1 LPKVKVKVSVSIL
14 SEEYKALYRKHRP
27 DSFDG
32 IVGQDMVIRTLKNQI
47 KNGQIAHAYLFCGP
61 RGTGKTSTAKV
72 FSKAINCENIKEDGP
87 CGVCDVCESMAS
99 GSNMD
104 IIEIDAASNNSV
116 DDVRDLR
123 EKVKFPP
130 TKGSYKVYII
140 DEVHMLSQGAFNA
153 LLKTLEEPPKHVVF
167 ILATTEPHKLP
178 ATILSRCQRFD
189 FKRIGQG
196 TIVEWIRSIA
206 QKEGLDIEESA
217 LYSIARQAE
226 GGARDALSLLDQS
239 MGLYGKKI
247 SNEGILSILGTASQD
262 FLFTTVDDLIAGR
275 VQGLL
280 EAINKLVDNGKDLS
294 VFVKDLNGHL
304 RDMLVAKLCDK
315 PSDLIDRES
324 SELDRL
330 INQAQGASETRLV
343 RAVEILSELLAYIK
357 KSSQPRILLELA
369 LIKICRPSQE
379 DSYDALI
386 DRIELLEKQVK
397 DNSQRLPRQ
406 MTEAVAVYEKEP
418 SPNASID
425 IVERVPAKEDYESD
439 PGPESS
445 LEPDSIPMPKD
456 EGAKAKVKDPMANWP
471 QILELVRKD
480 RIAIYGLLAD
490 AKPRLKENRLILYFP
505 PMQGFYA
512 AAIDKEDNKAYLE
525 GLIKQLTGTDLRLKC
540 LIEDEDMIEAETVE
554 DEDYIVK
561 KAIEIFGADSV
572 EVLEEK

>member
-1 LPKVKVKVSVSIL
+1 MKVSVSIL

-239 MGLYGKKI
+239 IGLYGKKI

-294 VFVKDLNGHL
+294 VFVKDFNGHL

-456 EGAKAKVKDPMANWP
+456 EGAKAKVKDPMANWS

>member
-1 LPKVKVKVSVSIL
+1 MSVSIL

-330 INQAQGASETRLV
+330 INQAQVASETRLV
-343 RAVEILSELLAYIK
+343 RAVEILSELLAVIK

-439 PGPESS
+439 PGPESN

-456 EGAKAKVKDPMANWP
+456 EGAKAKVKDPIANWP

>member
-1 LPKVKVKVSVSIL
+1 MSVSIL

-294 VFVKDLNGHL
+294 VFVKGLNGHL

>member
-1 LPKVKVKVSVSIL
+1 MKVSVSIL

-456 EGAKAKVKDPMANWP
+456 EGTKAKVKDPMANWP

>member
-1 LPKVKVKVSVSIL
+1 M

-294 VFVKDLNGHL
+294 VFVKGLNGHL

>member
-1 LPKVKVKVSVSIL
+1 MSVSIL

-294 VFVKDLNGHL
+294 VFVKGLNGHL

-439 PGPESS
+439 PGPESN

-456 EGAKAKVKDPMANWP
+456 EGVKAKVKDPIANWP

>member
-294 VFVKDLNGHL
+294 VFVKGLNGHL

-456 EGAKAKVKDPMANWP
+456 EGAKAKVKDPIANWP

>member
-1 LPKVKVKVSVSIL
+1 MKVSVSIL

-247 SNEGILSILGTASQD
+247 SNEGILSILGTTSQD

-294 VFVKDLNGHL
+294 VFVKGLNGHL

-456 EGAKAKVKDPMANWP
+456 EGAKAKVKDPIANWP

>member
-1 LPKVKVKVSVSIL
+1 MKVSVSIL

-294 VFVKDLNGHL
+294 VFVKGLNGHL

-357 KSSQPRILLELA
+357 NSSQPRILLELA

-456 EGAKAKVKDPMANWP
+456 EGAKAKVKDPIANWP

>member
-1 LPKVKVKVSVSIL
+1 MSVSIL

-280 EAINKLVDNGKDLS
+280 EVINKLVDNGKDLS

-456 EGAKAKVKDPMANWP
+456 EGAKAKVKDPIANWP

-540 LIEDEDMIEAETVE
+540 LIEDEDMIEAKTVE

>member
-1 LPKVKVKVSVSIL
+1 MSVSIL

-247 SNEGILSILGTASQD
+247 SNEGILSILGTTSQD

-294 VFVKDLNGHL
+294 VFVKGLNGHL

-456 EGAKAKVKDPMANWP
+456 EGAKAKVKDPIANWP

>member
-1 LPKVKVKVSVSIL
+1 MKVSVSIL

-343 RAVEILSELLAYIK
+343 RAVEILSELLAVIK

>member
-1 LPKVKVKVSVSIL
+1 MKVSVSIL

-294 VFVKDLNGHL
+294 VFVKGLNGHL

-343 RAVEILSELLAYIK
+343 RAVEILSELLAVMK
-357 KSSQPRILLELA
+357 NSSQPRILLELA

-456 EGAKAKVKDPMANWP
+456 EGAKAKVKDPMANWS

>member
-1 LPKVKVKVSVSIL
+1 MKVSVSIL

-116 DDVRDLR
+116 DDIRDLR

-280 EAINKLVDNGKDLS
+280 KAINKLVDNGKDLS
-294 VFVKDLNGHL
+294 VFVKGLNGHL

-343 RAVEILSELLAYIK
+343 RAVEILSELLAVMK
-357 KSSQPRILLELA
+357 NSSQPRILLELA

-397 DNSQRLPRQ
+397 GNSQWLPRQ
-406 MTEAVAVYEKEP
+406 MTEAVAVYDKEP

-439 PGPESS
+439 PGPESN
-445 LEPDSIPMPKD
+445 LEPDAIPMPKD
-456 EGAKAKVKDPMANWP
+456 EGAKVKVKDPMANWS
-471 QILELVRKD
+471 QILELIRKD

-490 AKPRLKENRLILYFP
+490 AKPRLKGNRLILYFP

>member
-1 LPKVKVKVSVSIL
+1 MKVSVSIL

-294 VFVKDLNGHL
+294 VFVKGLNGHL

-357 KSSQPRILLELA
+357 NSSQPRILLELA

-439 PGPESS
+439 PVPESS

>member
-1 LPKVKVKVSVSIL
+1 VSVSIL

-294 VFVKDLNGHL
+294 VFVKGLNGHL

-343 RAVEILSELLAYIK
+343 RAVEILSELLA
-357 KSSQPRILLELA
+357 L
-369 LIKICRPSQE
+369 
-379 DSYDALI
+379 
-386 DRIELLEKQVK
+386 
-397 DNSQRLPRQ
+397 
-406 MTEAVAVYEKEP
+406 
-418 SPNASID
+418 
-425 IVERVPAKEDYESD
+425 
-439 PGPESS
+439 
-445 LEPDSIPMPKD
+445 
-456 EGAKAKVKDPMANWP
+456 
-471 QILELVRKD
+471 
-480 RIAIYGLLAD
+480 
-490 AKPRLKENRLILYFP
+490 
-505 PMQGFYA
+505 
-512 AAIDKEDNKAYLE
+512 
-525 GLIKQLTGTDLRLKC
+525 
-540 LIEDEDMIEAETVE
+540 
-554 DEDYIVK
+554 
-561 KAIEIFGADSV
+561 
-572 EVLEEK
+572 

>member
-1 LPKVKVKVSVSIL
+1 MKVSVSIL

-294 VFVKDLNGHL
+294 VFVKGLNGHL

-456 EGAKAKVKDPMANWP
+456 EGAKAKVKDPIANWP

>member
-1 LPKVKVKVSVSIL
+1 MKVSVSIL

-247 SNEGILSILGTASQD
+247 SNEGILSILGTTSQD

-425 IVERVPAKEDYESD
+425 IVERVPAKEDYESN

>member
-1 LPKVKVKVSVSIL
+1 MKVSVSIL

-330 INQAQGASETRLV
+330 INQAQVASETRLV
-343 RAVEILSELLAYIK
+343 RAVEILSELLAVIK

-439 PGPESS
+439 PGPESN

-456 EGAKAKVKDPMANWP
+456 EGAKAKVKDPIANWP

>member
-1 LPKVKVKVSVSIL
+1 MKVSVSIL

-247 SNEGILSILGTASQD
+247 SNEGILSILGTTSQD

-294 VFVKDLNGHL
+294 VFVKGLNGHL

>member
-294 VFVKDLNGHL
+294 VFVKGLNGHL

-343 RAVEILSELLAYIK
+343 RAVEILSELLAVMK
-357 KSSQPRILLELA
+357 NSSQPRILLELA

-456 EGAKAKVKDPMANWP
+456 EGAKAKVKDPMANWS

>member
-1 LPKVKVKVSVSIL
+1 MKVSVSIL

-439 PGPESS
+439 PGPESN

-456 EGAKAKVKDPMANWP
+456 EGAKAKVKDPIANWP

>member
-1 LPKVKVKVSVSIL
+1 MSVSIL

-294 VFVKDLNGHL
+294 VFVKGLNGHL

-369 LIKICRPSQE
+369 LIKICRLSQE

-456 EGAKAKVKDPMANWP
+456 EGAKAKVKDPIANWP

>member
-1 LPKVKVKVSVSIL
+1 MKVSVSIL

-343 RAVEILSELLAYIK
+343 RAVEILSELLAVMK
-357 KSSQPRILLELA
+357 NSSQPRILLELA

>member
-1 LPKVKVKVSVSIL
+1 MKVSVSIL

-294 VFVKDLNGHL
+294 VFVKGLNGHL

-343 RAVEILSELLAYIK
+343 RAVEILSELLAVMK
-357 KSSQPRILLELA
+357 NSSQPRILLELA

-439 PGPESS
+439 PGPESN

-456 EGAKAKVKDPMANWP
+456 EGAKAKVKDPIANWP

>member
-1 LPKVKVKVSVSIL
+1 MSVSIL

>member
-1 LPKVKVKVSVSIL
+1 MSVSIL

-294 VFVKDLNGHL
+294 VFVKGLNGHL

-315 PSDLIDRES
+315 PSDLIDRER

-343 RAVEILSELLAYIK
+343 RAVEILSELLAVMK
-357 KSSQPRILLELA
+357 NSSQPRILLELA

-418 SPNASID
+418 SRNASID
-425 IVERVPAKEDYESD
+425 IVERLPAKEDYESD
-439 PGPESS
+439 PGPESN

-456 EGAKAKVKDPMANWP
+456 EGAKAKVKDPIANWP

>member
-1 LPKVKVKVSVSIL
+1 MKVSVSIL

-294 VFVKDLNGHL
+294 VFVKGLNGHL

-343 RAVEILSELLAYIK
+343 RAVEILSELLAVMK
-357 KSSQPRILLELA
+357 NSSQPRILLELA

-456 EGAKAKVKDPMANWP
+456 EGAKAKVKDPMANWS

-525 GLIKQLTGTDLRLKC
+525 GLIKQLTGRDLRLKC
-540 LIEDEDMIEAETVE
+540 LIEDQDMIEAETVE

>member
-1 LPKVKVKVSVSIL
+1 MKVSVSIL

-294 VFVKDLNGHL
+294 VFVKGLNGHL

-343 RAVEILSELLAYIK
+343 RAVEILSELLAVMK
-357 KSSQPRILLELA
+357 NSSQPRILLELA

-456 EGAKAKVKDPMANWP
+456 EGAKAKVKDPIANWP

-525 GLIKQLTGTDLRLKC
+525 GLIKQLTGRDLRLKC
-540 LIEDEDMIEAETVE
+540 LIEDQDMIEAETVE

>member
-1 LPKVKVKVSVSIL
+1 MSVSIL

-343 RAVEILSELLAYIK
+343 RAVEILSELLAVIK

-456 EGAKAKVKDPMANWP
+456 EGAKAKVKDPMANWS

>member
-1 LPKVKVKVSVSIL
+1 MKVSVSIL

-330 INQAQGASETRLV
+330 INQAQVASETRLV
-343 RAVEILSELLAYIK
+343 RAVEILSELLAVIK

-456 EGAKAKVKDPMANWP
+456 EGAKAKVKDPMANWS

-525 GLIKQLTGTDLRLKC
+525 GLIKQLTGRDLRLKC

>member
-1 LPKVKVKVSVSIL
+1 MKVSVSIL

-247 SNEGILSILGTASQD
+247 SNEGILSILGTTSQD

-294 VFVKDLNGHL
+294 VFVKGLNGHL

-343 RAVEILSELLAYIK
+343 RAVEILSELLAVMK
-357 KSSQPRILLELA
+357 NSSQPRILLELA

-456 EGAKAKVKDPMANWP
+456 EGAKAKVKDPIANWS

>member
-1 LPKVKVKVSVSIL
+1 MSVSIL

-72 FSKAINCENIKEDGP
+72 FSKAINCENIKENGP

-294 VFVKDLNGHL
+294 VFVKGLNGHL

-456 EGAKAKVKDPMANWP
+456 EGAKAKVKDPIANWP

>member
-1 LPKVKVKVSVSIL
+1 MPKVKVKVSVSIL

-456 EGAKAKVKDPMANWP
+456 EGAKAKVKDPMANWS

>member
-1 LPKVKVKVSVSIL
+1 MKVSVSIL

-456 EGAKAKVKDPMANWP
+456 EGAKAKVKDPIANWS

>member
-1 LPKVKVKVSVSIL
+1 MKVSVSIL

-294 VFVKDLNGHL
+294 VFVKGLNGHL

-439 PGPESS
+439 PGPESN

-456 EGAKAKVKDPMANWP
+456 EGAKAKVKDPMANWS

>member
-1 LPKVKVKVSVSIL
+1 MKVSVSIL

-343 RAVEILSELLAYIK
+343 RAVEILSELLAVMK
-357 KSSQPRILLELA
+357 NSSQPRILLELA

-456 EGAKAKVKDPMANWP
+456 EGAKAKVKDPIANWP

>member
-1 LPKVKVKVSVSIL
+1 MKVSVSIL

-294 VFVKDLNGHL
+294 VFVKGLNGHL

-406 MTEAVAVYEKEP
+406 ITEAVAVYEKEP

-456 EGAKAKVKDPMANWP
+456 EGAKAKVKDPIANWS

>member
-1 LPKVKVKVSVSIL
+1 MKVSVSIL

-294 VFVKDLNGHL
+294 VFVKGLNGHL

-343 RAVEILSELLAYIK
+343 RAVEILSELLAVMK
-357 KSSQPRILLELA
+357 NSSQPRILLELA

-456 EGAKAKVKDPMANWP
+456 EGAKAKVKDPIANWP

>member
-1 LPKVKVKVSVSIL
+1 MKVSVSIL

-294 VFVKDLNGHL
+294 VFVKGLNGHL

-456 EGAKAKVKDPMANWP
+456 EGVKAKVKDPMTNWP